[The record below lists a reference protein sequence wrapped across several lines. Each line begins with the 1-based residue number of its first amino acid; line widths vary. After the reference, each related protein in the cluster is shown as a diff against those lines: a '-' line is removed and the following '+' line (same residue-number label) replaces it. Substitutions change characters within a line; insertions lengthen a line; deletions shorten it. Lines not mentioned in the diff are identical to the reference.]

1 MDTKREEVKINEPFE
16 AAIYKLQPKA
26 GDILILK
33 SEWVTEESMV
43 DFKKAMAA
51 GGYDKI
57 AIVAIENDEDLYLLD
72 EEQRQKLLAH
82 LTPAIPKE

>member
-26 GDILILK
+26 GDILVLK
-33 SEWVTEESMV
+33 SDYHSEELV
-43 DFKKAMAA
+43 ADFRKALSIYS
-51 GGYDKI
+51 GDKI

-72 EEQRQKLLAH
+72 EEQRQKLLAY